1 MALSYGDV
9 GIILSNISRYLS
21 EAHLIPLQVVNL
33 HRCQA
38 AAGMGEEQVEP
49 EVTKRA
55 YTLTTDQLADAMGLV
70 AGSNNWQ
77 IESTGDSSGLKV
89 RPY

>member
-1 MALSYGDV
+1 
-9 GIILSNISRYLS
+9 
-21 EAHLIPLQVVNL
+21 
-33 HRCQA
+33 
-38 AAGMGEEQVEP
+38 MGEEQVEP

-77 IESTGDSSGLKV
+77 IESTGDSSGLNV